1 MLIGHHFGK
10 RKPQWN
16 FFIKSYERFKYG
28 DSSKLIKMILTSLA
42 MQFVLIL
49 PIIYWIHQNY
59 SIIESRIP
67 AYLDLHENIQFEK
80 KWILFLILG
89 IFTIQ
94 GFWNYYI
101 VKTFLKYQFYQ
112 FDQNLSNGLSS
123 GKPALHDVTDYQHR
137 AS

>member
-59 SIIESRIP
+59 SIIETRIP
-67 AYLDLHENIQFEK
+67 VYLDLHENIQFEK
-80 KWILFLILG
+80 KWIIFLILG

-101 VKTFLKYQFYQ
+101 VKTFLKYQMYQ
-112 FDQNLSNGLSS
+112 FEQPVSNG
-123 GKPALHDVTDYQHR
+123 KPVLHDVTDYQHR